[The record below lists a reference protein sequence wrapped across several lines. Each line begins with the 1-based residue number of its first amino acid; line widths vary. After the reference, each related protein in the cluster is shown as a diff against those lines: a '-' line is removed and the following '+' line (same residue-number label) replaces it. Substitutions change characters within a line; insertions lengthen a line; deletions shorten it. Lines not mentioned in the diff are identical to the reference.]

1 MKYFNALLATV
12 MGNEEEREDAIKY
25 LKEVDPEIWDTEE

>member
-25 LKEVDPEIWDTEE
+25 LKEVDSEIWDTEE